1 MTDNQTEHVDP
12 VDFDLEAWVAGA
24 VAATDRV
31 EVSSRAGLA
40 AQLIDLMKQHEA
52 ADKKPGR
59 AAAKR
64 AEVAAL
70 AEQIRETAEAL
81 DGSWV
86 EVEFRVPTPTERRE
100 AFKGTT
106 DDDAEVRVANLLQR
120 VGKLRPVGSE
130 DWQTLDGAGWLRIF
144 DVIGAGQF
152 DALSMKMG
160 ALAFTKGVRPDFSR
174 RALSYLETP
183 RSGTS

>member
-1 MTDNQTEHVDP
+1 MTDDQTEHVDP
-12 VDFDLEAWVAGA
+12 IDFDLEAWVAGA

-64 AEVAAL
+64 AEVTAL

-106 DDDAEVRVANLLQR
+106 DDDAEQRVANLLER
-120 VGKLRPVGSE
+120 VGKLRPELAERPEESPATVIRE
-130 DWQTLDGAGWLRIF
+130 ARPLRRF
-144 DVIGAGQF
+144 RSAAAPLGR
-152 DALSMKMG
+152 
-160 ALAFTKGVRPDFSR
+160 TTR
-174 RALSYLETP
+174 RA
-183 RSGTS
+183 R